1 MRRKK
6 AIIFGFVLIG
16 ILSLLLTGCFN
27 NTPATP
33 DINDIHTSMT
43 FGVIID
49 YASYRFPG
57 FWRGLILVN
66 ESKKQIDLAKELGVD
81 FVRFDIRNEAI
92 NYPEE
97 MEKLDTIIAYARSKN
112 LRIYIGVYGMESWY
126 NWKDMWNYPYGGS
139 GKASWEEFKEMYTN
153 EVRYLAERYKPDYM
167 MIVPECPFN
176 IGNQVNS
183 VRTIGEWAEYT
194 KEVADTVKN
203 VSLDT
208 KIILDQIVRK
218 DGGPHGSSEY
228 EFTEAIIKDNSKL
241 IDIIGCDPYNY
252 EDLKSDVQNLVK
264 LKNKYNWHG
273 DIWIGETNL
282 LDNWDKLSRPSTPEE
297 DEDQRNY
304 FIYAIDLADRN
315 GFDGFCIFYFT
326 DDSNDENSGIGITYK
341 DFTLK
346 PAYDAIKQIISQR
359 YDKMLLYSDF
369 EDYDS
374 FDSPPDLDSIEPL
387 RWYLESF
394 NANAVIDTT
403 ISRSGNKSVKLIGSA
418 EEGSAIACGIPDNP
432 SYLLKRNRLD
442 AYFMFPEELTEF
454 TVATIGI
461 ENFEEVN
468 NVSAYIYITASGIL
482 SYATGNE
489 QNSFDLVVFDV
500 ITLLPNKWYYVSL
513 EADFIERKYILFD
526 IQGENINKHY
536 DLSGKKLHYDLSE
549 ITPHRGIYYY
559 ICYWCPDTPPTGHCW
574 FDDASLFIKQ

>member
-1 MRRKK
+1 MRREKGV
-6 AIIFGFVLIG
+6 ILGFALIG
-16 ILSLLLTGCFN
+16 ILFVLLTGCLN
-27 NTPATP
+27 NIPTTP
-33 DINDIHTSMT
+33 DINDIRTSMT

-49 YASYRFPG
+49 YASYRYPG

-252 EDLKSDVQNLVK
+252 EDLKSDVQNLVE
-264 LKNKYNWHG
+264 LKDEYNWHG

-341 DFTLK
+341 DFTPK
-346 PAYDAIKQIISQR
+346 PAYDAIKQIIQQR
-359 YDKMLLYSDF
+359 D
-369 EDYDS
+369 
-374 FDSPPDLDSIEPL
+374 
-387 RWYLESF
+387 
-394 NANAVIDTT
+394 
-403 ISRSGNKSVKLIGSA
+403 
-418 EEGSAIACGIPDNP
+418 
-432 SYLLKRNRLD
+432 
-442 AYFMFPEELTEF
+442 
-454 TVATIGI
+454 
-461 ENFEEVN
+461 
-468 NVSAYIYITASGIL
+468 
-482 SYATGNE
+482 
-489 QNSFDLVVFDV
+489 
-500 ITLLPNKWYYVSL
+500 
-513 EADFIERKYILFD
+513 
-526 IQGENINKHY
+526 
-536 DLSGKKLHYDLSE
+536 
-549 ITPHRGIYYY
+549 
-559 ICYWCPDTPPTGHCW
+559 
-574 FDDASLFIKQ
+574 